1 MRVASICYN
10 TSPEIEEI
18 EKRMGHH
25 PEPKP
30 IPFEGYNFKLKKL
43 FRQGKLPKD
52 LVDLGGNK
60 ITQKNLSGDH
70 ALAKSKGGKNSKDNM
85 VLATKQF
92 NSMRGNRPLKEV
104 VTMENLVKWANQYL
118 KLKPIDGFDFVQYVQ
133 NILAIIAKGE

>member
-1 MRVASICYN
+1 MQVQAIRLN
-10 TSPEIEEI
+10 NPQPTLEQIEAQ
-18 EKRMGHH
+18 MGHH
-25 PEPKP
+25 EPKP

-70 ALAKSKGGKNSKDNM
+70 GLARSKGGKTTDSNM
-85 VLATKQF
+85 ILATKWF

-104 VTMENLVKWANQYL
+104 VTMENLITWVNQYI
-118 KLKPIDGFDFVQYVQ
+118 KLKPIDGFDFVKYVQ
-133 NILAIIAKGE
+133 NILQIIAKGE